1 MTSEFT
7 IGLHVLG
14 FLTARRGEPLTSEVL
29 ARTYGTSPV
38 VLRRVLSKLGQAGLV
53 AARRGAGG
61 GSVLARAPSE
71 ISLLDVYTALTDKPA
86 LLPRHPGEDAGPARV
101 LAAYINDIYADAEAA
116 LLDRLAAVSIEQMD
130 SEVRPE
136 ICAALEAS
144 QLAAASRS

>member
-14 FLTARRGEPLTSEVL
+14 FLTARGGEPLTSEVL

-38 VLRRVLSKLGQAGLV
+38 VLRRVLSKLRQAGLV
-53 AARRGAGG
+53 ATRRGVGG
-61 GSVLARAPSE
+61 GSVLGRPSSE
-71 ISLLDVYTALTDKPA
+71 ISLLDVYVALTDEPE
-86 LLPRHPGEDAGPARV
+86 LLPRHPGENTGPAQV
-101 LAAYINDIYADAEAA
+101 LAAYINGIYAEAEAA
-116 LLDRLAAVSIEQMD
+116 LLERLATVSIEQMD

-144 QLAAASRS
+144 RLVSVARA